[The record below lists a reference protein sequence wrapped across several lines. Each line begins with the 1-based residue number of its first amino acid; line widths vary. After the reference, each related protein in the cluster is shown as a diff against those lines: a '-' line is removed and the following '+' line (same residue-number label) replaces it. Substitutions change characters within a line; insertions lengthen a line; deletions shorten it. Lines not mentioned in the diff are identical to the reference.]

1 MSWAK
6 GVTTGTL
13 VRYETS
19 CSRLPVVCVI
29 EWICMLACNH
39 VEDVDVRKSGYF
51 VGEPFSQ
58 LDLSVIGSIRGA
70 PCGTEGDRIVDRL
83 SDARSKAGTAESD
96 DSYGGKFVEGFGCDC
111 GNGLV
116 VHEGVFADSTGYEK
130 VVRIPLEGDEIFRVH
145 GERTLRAAKAL
156 MNAKVD
162 EPRISDIPVAR
173 DITDVFPED
182 LSMTTTATMGDAL
195 SGKERVKSRRVRGMI
210 LAAQSEAFKQENVIL
225 VGSVM
230 DEAHAS
236 RTLRKTLED
245 IIRACVID
253 FGGSYHLSIR
263 CAPFEALYERKCRSP
278 VLWAK
283 IGEGSLN
290 GPELVQETTDK
301 VVVIKE
307 KLKAARDHQKS
318 YADNRRKPFEFDVKD
333 RVMLKILER
342 IGPIAY
348 RLILSE
354 ELSGV
359 HDTFHVS
366 NLKKCLAD
374 ASLHVPLD
382 EIKVDKTLRFVEE
395 PVEIMDREIKSLKR
409 SKISLVKVRWNSKRG
424 PEFTWEREDYM
435 KSKYP

>member
-1 MSWAK
+1 M
-6 GVTTGTL
+6 
-13 VRYETS
+13 
-19 CSRLPVVCVI
+19 
-29 EWICMLACNH
+29 
-39 VEDVDVRKSGYF
+39 
-51 VGEPFSQ
+51 
-58 LDLSVIGSIRGA
+58 LDLSVIGSKRGA
-70 PCGTEGDRIVDRL
+70 LVEPKGERIVVTFVGVMRV
-83 SDARSKAGTAESD
+83 SKAGTAESD

-130 VVRIPLEGDEIFRVH
+130 VVRIPLEGDDIFRVH
-145 GERTLRAAKAL
+145 GERTLRATKAL

-162 EPRISDIPVAR
+162 EPKISDIPVAR
-173 DITDVFPED
+173 DITDVFSED
-182 LSMTTTATMGDAL
+182 FSMTTTATMGDAL

-210 LAAQSEAFKQENVIL
+210 LVAQSEAFKQENVL
-225 VGSVM
+225 VERLYGLDPRWKEKGREFVLYGSHLVII
-230 DEAHAS
+230 S
-236 RTLRKTLED
+236 RKCTWMRHMHQGIGYIPGADKHNAEKAFR
-245 IIRACVID
+245 RAP
-253 FGGSYHLSIR
+253 S
-263 CAPFEALYERKCRSP
+263 EALYERKCRSP
-278 VLWAK
+278 VLWAE

-318 YADNRRKPFEFDVKD
+318 YADNRRKPFEFDVRD

-374 ASLHVPLD
+374 ANLHVPLD
-382 EIKVDKTLRFVEE
+382 EIKVDKILRFVEE
-395 PVEIMDREIKSLKR
+395 PIEIIDHEIKSLKC

-435 KSKYP
+435 KSKYPQLFVDRADESAS